1 MESLED
7 MRRFVMEHSDFN
19 RVQAVVSKHVNIMSA
34 LSDQISTRHL
44 MDVSMVRSLCVRLA
58 PRVQA

>member
-1 MESLED
+1 